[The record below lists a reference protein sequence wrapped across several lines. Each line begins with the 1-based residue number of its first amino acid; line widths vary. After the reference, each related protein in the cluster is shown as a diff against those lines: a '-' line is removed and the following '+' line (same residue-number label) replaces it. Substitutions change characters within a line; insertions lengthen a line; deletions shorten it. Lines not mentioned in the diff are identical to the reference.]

1 VKEVAMSLMLALAA
15 AVGVSVFDSKR
26 PRPRRYRRR
35 SDSEGTVP
43 SDLLR
48 RVAQGGRAV
57 DHRMV
62 IRFGLQDAN
71 EPEETR
77 RKIA

>member
-1 VKEVAMSLMLALAA
+1 MSLMLALAA

-35 SDSEGTVP
+35 SDAEGTEP

-48 RVAQGGRAV
+48 RVAQGGRVV
-57 DHRMV
+57 DHRMA
-62 IRFGLQDAN
+62 IRFGLHDAN

>member
-1 VKEVAMSLMLALAA
+1 MSLMLALTA
-15 AVGVSVFDSKR
+15 AVGVSVLDSTR
-26 PRPRRYRRR
+26 SRPRRYRRR
-35 SDSEGTVP
+35 SHAEGTVP

-62 IRFGLQDAN
+62 IRFGLHDAN
-71 EPEETR
+71 EPEESR